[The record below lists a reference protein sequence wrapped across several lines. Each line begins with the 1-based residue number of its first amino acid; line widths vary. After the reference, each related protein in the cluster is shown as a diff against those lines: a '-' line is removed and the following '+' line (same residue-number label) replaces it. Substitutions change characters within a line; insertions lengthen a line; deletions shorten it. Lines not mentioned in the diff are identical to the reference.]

1 MAKATIRGIFQ
12 NANSKR
18 EQALQ
23 RARDCAG
30 LSKPWYL
37 PQKGFDKN
45 QDLPENFQSIGANG
59 TSTISSKLH
68 LQLYPVGLPW
78 FAQNVAASI
87 RLDPDVPAPML
98 EEAAQRFFLQDLLI
112 TALLES
118 SGPSADIERRAAGF
132 RTAKLKAI
140 NMFIITGDSLER
152 MNDDYSIT
160 VFARPNYVTKRDTEG
175 RVLWH
180 ATLESKDYSE
190 LTDDQKAKAQLK
202 PEDYAEKEDPCVEL
216 YTLCK
221 WNPKDKNW
229 VITQEI
235 EGHEVNRSEEPVSPY
250 ICTAFELAPGEDYG
264 RGLVEQN
271 WGDLKTLD
279 ECRERLTDWAHLASK
294 AHPILNETSNMK
306 EEDFSK
312 PSGAVL
318 RGRVES
324 GVWADGCFMNTGKLN
339 DLAFV
344 ATFADKLEA
353 GLGKRFLSETGSVR
367 DSERTTAFEVSET
380 TLKELEGATG
390 GMYVP
395 IAEMQ
400 QIPTF
405 RRAKYMAQR
414 DRLLPVIPDK
424 LKHLLGD
431 VEILTGLA
439 VLTKARQANSLLEW
453 VDIVAKL
460 GPTALERVNVNSVA
474 TALARYKNIY
484 EPGLIKSDADMK
496 KEQDAAIAAQAKM
509 EANTAMI
516 DTAAAVTQQQMTA
529 ATVPM

>member
-1 MAKATIRGIFQ
+1 MAKATIRGIFTS
-12 NANSKR
+12 ANSKR
-18 EQALQ
+18 EQSLQ

-37 PQKGFDKN
+37 PQKWFDKN

-68 LQLYPVGLPW
+68 LQLYPVGMPW
-78 FAQNVAASI
+78 FAQNVSANV

-112 TALLES
+112 TSLLES
-118 SGPSADIERRAAGF
+118 AGTGHDIERRAAGF
-132 RTAKLKAI
+132 RTAKLRSI

-190 LTDDQKAKAQLK
+190 LTDKQRAA
-202 PEDYAEKEDPCVEL
+202 AELDPKEYEEKDDPCVEL
-216 YTLCK
+216 YTLIK
-221 WNPKDKNW
+221 WDQSKGKW

-235 EGHEVNRSEEPVSPY
+235 NDREVNRSEEPVSPY

-294 AHPILNETSNMK
+294 AHPILDETSNMK
-306 EEDFSK
+306 EEDFNK
-312 PSGAVL
+312 ASGAVL
-318 RGRVES
+318 RGRVKG
-324 GVWADGCFMNTGKLN
+324 GVWEDGTFMKVDKLN
-339 DLAFV
+339 DLSFV
-344 ATFADKLEA
+344 ASFAEKIEA

-367 DSERTTAFEVSET
+367 NSERTTAFEISET

-405 RRAKYMAQR
+405 RRAQYQAQR
-414 DRLLPVIPDK
+414 DNLLPVLPPEMK
-424 LKHLLGD
+424 AMAD

-439 VLTKARQANSLLEW
+439 VLTKSRQANALLEL
-453 VDIVAKL
+453 VDVIAKL
-460 GPTALERVNVNSVA
+460 GPTALERVNVNTVA
-474 TALARYKNIY
+474 TALARYKNVFL
-484 EPGLIKSDADMK
+484 PGLMKTDADIK
-496 KEQDAAIAAQAKM
+496 KEQDAAIAAQTKL
-509 EANTAMI
+509 EANKQLISSAGAI
-516 DTAAAVTQQQMTA
+516 AEQQITG
-529 ATVPM
+529 ATMPA